1 MLFAAPENKHICK
14 IIEASEIALKRPSLK
29 EQIESKKLL
38 LFVTVSYENVI
49 TFNCNY
55 VYIKYFNHHF
65 NFCVR
70 KPFIIVPTMRYC
82 KKLLLTF
89 EIVVI
94 LISSIFYMIISNKVF
109 FGRNKGLPK
118 NAPERYQNL
127 SKEK

>member
-1 MLFAAPENKHICK
+1 MN
-14 IIEASEIALKRPSLK
+14 LKSFCY
-29 EQIESKKLL
+29 
-38 LFVTVSYENVI
+38 FVTVSYENVI

-94 LISSIFYMIISNKVF
+94 LFHLYFIWSYLTRFFLAGIKVYQKMLVKGIKIFPKKNNKKSGSIVVNNIKTFLNME
-109 FGRNKGLPK
+109 KGW
-118 NAPERYQNL
+118 L
-127 SKEK
+127 SIEKTI